1 MSNELK
7 AALRVASKKIRVLGD
22 KKLNENLDWACG
34 TLADAYR
41 AGVDETQAEICRRIR
56 AEIGK
61 RERAATG
68 KPESEVTK

>member
-1 MSNELK
+1 MSKELK
-7 AALRVASKKIRVLGD
+7 VALRLAGKKIPVLRD

-34 TLADAYR
+34 SLAEAYR

-61 RERAATG
+61 RERTSQ
-68 KPESEVTK
+68 EEEQ

>member
-1 MSNELK
+1 VSKELK
-7 AALRVASKKIRVLGD
+7 VALRLAGKKIPVLGD

-34 TLADAYR
+34 DLAEAYR

-61 RERAATG
+61 RGRASQG
-68 KPESEVTK
+68 EG